1 MATRMATRAAAPV
14 APGVLRGLATA
25 LVAAAAAAMGC
36 SGSSSE
42 AKAAQTVRSWH
53 ATLDLLE
60 QAEASGAVPKAFGRQ
75 VRQAAEQEQARA
87 REKLQASGKPTR

>member
-1 MATRMATRAAAPV
+1 MATRVAGRAAPV

-42 AKAAQTVRSWH
+42 AKAAQTVRSWD

-60 QAEASGAVPKAFGRQ
+60 QAEASGAVPKGFGRQ